1 MITTPEEYGLD
12 PKSAQAVLQEAERLV
27 AACANVML
35 GSTPVAAGIA
45 TAKLAAMWVDSHY
58 PMHNRP
64 GAYTLMGRMIQDK
77 LREREEERV
86 RATGSPE

>member
-12 PKSAQAVLQEAERLV
+12 PKNAEAVEQEAERLV

-35 GSTPVAAGIA
+35 GGTPVAQGIA
-45 TAKLAAMWVDSHY
+45 SAKLAAMWVDGHY
-58 PMHNRP
+58 PMSNRQ
-64 GAYTLMGRMIQDK
+64 GAYTLMGRMIQAK

>member
-12 PKSAQAVLQEAERLV
+12 PKNAEAVEQEAERLV

-45 TAKLAAMWVDSHY
+45 TAKLAAMWIDGHY
-58 PMHNRP
+58 PMHNRS
-64 GAYTLMGRMIQDK
+64 GTYTLMGRMIQDQ
-77 LREREEERV
+77 LQEREEA
-86 RATGSPE
+86 RARTKGSPV